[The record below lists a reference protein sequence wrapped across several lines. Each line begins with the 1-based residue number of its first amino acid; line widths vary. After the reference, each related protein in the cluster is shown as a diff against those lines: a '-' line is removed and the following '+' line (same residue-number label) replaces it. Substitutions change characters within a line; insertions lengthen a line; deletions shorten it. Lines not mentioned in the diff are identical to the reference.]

1 MNDRPVRIQ
10 VFSPS
15 QRSWTA
21 SRRRR
26 CCRSIRRS
34 VLRRQDAEVDT
45 LFVKIRLVSFKNV
58 QSLKHWNHWRFK
70 TRVINHSLGQE
81 NWLERSVVLDSKR
94 LRSSTNSSSWK
105 YNWTQRELSSAEWPT
120 SRAWMKSSY
129 WATALKFFK
138 RSQIQNLLV
147 VVVSSFDNVSGS
159 ASGQVEQSP
168 LLERQRRDLLDVQGF
183 QHRNELWNKRIL
195 DSNRGPWT

>member
-45 LFVKIRLVSFKNV
+45 LFGKIRLVSFKNV
-58 QSLKHWNHWRFK
+58 PSHWSHWRFQ
-70 TRVINHSLGQE
+70 TRDVNHSWGQE
-81 NWLERSVVLDSKR
+81 TWQPGCWFIKDHLSAHICGARELERSVMLDSKR

-105 YNWTQRELSSAEWPT
+105 SNWIKRELSSAEWPT
-120 SRAWMKSSY
+120 SGAWMKSQY
-129 WATALKFFK
+129 WAAAL
-138 RSQIQNLLV
+138 
-147 VVVSSFDNVSGS
+147 
-159 ASGQVEQSP
+159 
-168 LLERQRRDLLDVQGF
+168 
-183 QHRNELWNKRIL
+183 
-195 DSNRGPWT
+195 